1 MGDLPAP
8 GMRLIVLGADGF
20 IGSHL
25 TALAAASG
33 ATVTAACI
41 KNDWRLRGIA
51 GIEKLHIPGGR
62 WWTAAFANQLAP
74 VVAECDALALLA
86 YTPPVS
92 ADPAARLEHE
102 RRVNLEGA
110 LRVARVAADRGAR
123 VVFASSADVYAPRQ
137 DAAVSEDVTPAP
149 ATPYGKVKLEAEQAL
164 ATLAAAGPGGCSM
177 RIGTAYGPGENGPR
191 AIPSF
196 IRAFIRGS
204 HPVIHGDGADIR
216 DYVHVRDVARAFLA
230 ACGPH
235 QHGPASIDP
244 INVGTGIGRTTSEIL
259 AAVAGVLRWR
269 PEPQLVTSP
278 RSPTRLVLDPR
289 RARRELRFVAR
300 EPFIEGIAEEAQWLR
315 RLLGTAETPMAAWA
329 GGVTG
334 P

>member
-1 MGDLPAP
+1 M
-8 GMRLIVLGADGF
+8 LGADGF

-41 KNDWRLRGIA
+41 KNAWRLRGIA
-51 GIEKLHIPGGR
+51 GIEKLDVPEGR
-62 WWTAAFANQLAP
+62 WWAATFADELAP
-74 VVAECDALALLA
+74 ALAECDALALLA

-102 RRVNLEGA
+102 RRINVEGA
-110 LRVARVAADRGAR
+110 LRVASVAAERGAR

-137 DAAVSEDVTPAP
+137 SPAVSEDVTPAP
-149 ATPYGKVKLEAEQAL
+149 ATPYGRAKLEAEEAL
-164 ATLAAAGPGGCSM
+164 ASLVAGGGGGCSL

-196 IRAFIRGS
+196 IRAFICGS
-204 HPVIHGDGADIR
+204 RPVIHGDGTDTR
-216 DYVHVRDVARAFLA
+216 DYVHVRDVAHAFLA

-235 QHGPASIDP
+235 RGGRAPIGPF
-244 INVGTGIGRTTSEIL
+244 NVGTGTGRTTSEIL
-259 AAVAGVLRWR
+259 AALAGVLGWR
-269 PEPQLVTSP
+269 PEPELMASP
-278 RSPTRLVLDPR
+278 RSPTHLVLDPS

-300 EPFIEGIAEEAQWLR
+300 EPFIEGIAEEARWLR
-315 RLLGTAETPMAAWA
+315 RLLGTPETTPRRR
-329 GGVTG
+329 GRCGDGTVSTEIRG